1 MAIDTTYGLAY
12 PLGKNP
18 LGLMHVSTGL
28 DVVKSDLM
36 ILLLTNP
43 GERVMLPTYGCN
55 LRKYFFEPNDA
66 TTSAQ
71 VKEIISQAITTWEP
85 RITVENITVGIMDNT
100 QLNQEDDL
108 TELESILYIKIDFY
122 DPNHIAQIDSLVLNL
137 PTTQIGGA

>member
-12 PLGKNP
+12 PLVRHP
-18 LGLMHVSTGL
+18 LGFMHVSTGL

-55 LRKYFFEPNDA
+55 LRKYFFEPNDQTVA
-66 TTSAQ
+66 AQ

-85 RITVENITVGIMDNT
+85 RITVENITVSLMDNT
-100 QLNQEDDL
+100 QLNPEDDL
-108 TELESILYIKIDFY
+108 TETESILYIKIDFY
-122 DPNHIAQIDSLVLNL
+122 DPDHIAQIDSLVLNL